1 MKSKE
6 HKNVMNLIKLRSSN
20 NTEITK
26 NNKYDMLSFKNQWKS
41 PLEKLI
47 EEEEAQLI
55 SESKS
60 KNIVKI

>member
-26 NNKYDMLSFKNQWKS
+26 NNKYDMLSFKN
-41 PLEKLI
+41 
-47 EEEEAQLI
+47 
-55 SESKS
+55 
-60 KNIVKI
+60 